1 MKIYTRKVPPTTDVR
16 ETEMKQLFVYS
27 VVPFPEPGLRNWGWG
42 VVTYPFKLHIG
53 AKSRSDPSGVLL
65 LWLTHAAGID

>member
-16 ETEMKQLFVYS
+16 ETEMKQFFVYS
-27 VVPFPEPGLRNWGWG
+27 VVPFPEPGLRNWGRG

-53 AKSRSDPSGVLL
+53 AKSRSDPPLM
-65 LWLTHAAGID
+65 LTNDAGIDW